1 MKDQSDDFQE
11 ASDAAQAFEDLR
23 AEVWVIRRAV
33 EALPGAWEEN
43 RPPDYSAD
51 LGRIAGGLAVVAG
64 QLEAI
69 DKHPALRMTPE
80 QYRQA
85 ITQAGHALMHEAERK
100 LDQATREAE
109 REREQLAKLIGTAR
123 RQDEQQRVLWR
134 TGGICLGV
142 ALVLGLVLS
151 PYLVSVLFW
160 GSWQTG
166 VAAIVMNAD
175 RKNAGAALLQAENP
189 DGWNKLVNNWNLV
202 QANQKE
208 IDACREEATKTK
220 KAQRCTITVSAK

>member
-1 MKDQSDDFQE
+1 MP
-11 ASDAAQAFEDLR
+11 AAFEEPQGGQDIGGLVV
-23 AEVWVIRRAV
+23 ERAV
-33 EALPGAWEEN
+33 ERGQPAALSLSRAVDRYARAWTDAARMRSQALPVLEYQKVALREAGAALEAA
-43 RPPDYSAD
+43 RPGATGD
-51 LGRIAGGLAVVAG
+51 LLNALQYEPAPYEAMTQLQGRARVAQLVAG
-64 QLEAI
+64 IEYEA
-69 DKHPALRMTPE
+69 
-80 QYRQA
+80 
-85 ITQAGHALMHEAERK
+85 
-100 LDQATREAE
+100 
-109 REREQLAKLIGTAR
+109 
-123 RQDEQQRVLWR
+123 RVLWR
-134 TGGICLGV
+134 MGGSCLGV

-175 RKNAGAALLQAENP
+175 RNNAGAALMQAGNP